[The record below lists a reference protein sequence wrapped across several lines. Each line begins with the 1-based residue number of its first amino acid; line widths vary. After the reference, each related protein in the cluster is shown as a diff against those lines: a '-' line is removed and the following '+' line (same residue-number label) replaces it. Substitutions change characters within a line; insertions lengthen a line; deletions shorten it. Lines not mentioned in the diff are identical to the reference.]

1 MSRRQPFIQVSDLTK
16 HFGNVVA
23 LEGVYF
29 EVGEGETFTILGPSG
44 SGMTTL
50 FHLLLGLKR
59 PTRGTAEVLGF
70 DCSSQSVEV
79 RKRVGC
85 VLGSQRFHP
94 GLTGREYMDLGLAA
108 HKSEGPRRSELIEK
122 LKVNE
127 SEKIGNVSEAE
138 ITRLAWV
145 LALMHNPSIL
155 LLDNPFHHLDESSR
169 RVMLNL
175 LEEERSKGATILLTT
190 DSPRVAARHS
200 DRVGTLVNG
209 ELTFVRDMDR
219 LNRKLGRRLKI
230 VFREDVDLQDFIAH
244 NLTVVSRN
252 GREWVITLDGE
263 AGSLLKRLG
272 KFKVED
278 FEIVEEVMEDILMDM
293 MRGRGPGPYA

>member
-1 MSRRQPFIQVSDLTK
+1 MSRREPFIQVNDLTK

-29 EVGEGETFTILGPSG
+29 EVVEGETFTILGPSG

-70 DCSSQSVEV
+70 DCSSESLEV
-79 RKRVGC
+79 RKRIGC
-85 VLGSQRFHP
+85 VLGSQRFHQ
-94 GLTGREYMDLGLAA
+94 GLTGREYLDLSTAA
-108 HKSEGPRRSELIEK
+108 HKSGGLRRSELVERLK
-122 LKVNE
+122 LNE
-127 SEKIGNVSEAE
+127 SEKIGNLSEAE
-138 ITRLAWV
+138 VTRLAWV
-145 LALMHNPSIL
+145 LALTHNPAVL

-169 RVMLNL
+169 RVMFNL
-175 LEEERSKGATILLTT
+175 LEEERSRGTTILLTT

-209 ELTFVRDMDR
+209 ELTFVRDMSR
-219 LNRKLGRRLKI
+219 LNRKLGKRLKI
-230 VFREDVDLQDFIAH
+230 VFREDVELQDFITH

-252 GREWVITLDGE
+252 GREWVVTLDGE
-263 AGSLLKRLG
+263 AGSLIKRLG
-272 KFKVED
+272 QYSVED
-278 FEIVEEVMEDILMDM
+278 MEVVEEVIEDILMDM
-293 MRGRGPGPYA
+293 LRGHGPGPYV

>member
-1 MSRRQPFIQVSDLTK
+1 MSRRQPVIQTHDLTK

-29 EVGEGETFTILGPSG
+29 EVVEGETLTILGPSG

-59 PTRGTAEVLGF
+59 PTRGNAEILGF
-70 DCSSQSVEV
+70 DCSSESVEV

-85 VLGSQRFHP
+85 VLGSQRFYP
-94 GLTGREYMDLGLAA
+94 GLTGREYMDLSLAA
-108 HKSEGPRRSELIEK
+108 FRSEGPRHSELVER
-122 LKVNE
+122 LKINE
-127 SEKIGNVSEAE
+127 SEKIGNLADAE
-138 ITRLAWV
+138 VTRLAWV
-145 LALMHNPSIL
+145 LALMHSPTVL

-169 RVMLNL
+169 RVVFNL
-175 LEEERSKGATILLTT
+175 LEEERQNGITVLLTT
-190 DSPRVAARHS
+190 DSPRIAARHS

-209 ELTFVRDMDR
+209 ELTFVRSMSR
-219 LNRKLGRRLKI
+219 LNRKLGKRLKI
-230 VFREDVDLQDFIAH
+230 VFREDVELQDFITH

-252 GREWVITLDGE
+252 GREWVVTLDGE

-272 KFKVED
+272 KYSVED
-278 FEIVEEVMEDILMDM
+278 VEIVEDVIDNILMDM
-293 MRGRGPGPYA
+293 IRGHGPGPYV